1 VHGFAP
7 GYVAVAG
14 DYGVSLPAFEGFFWK
29 ESGVDAAVDD
39 PGSALAGDAAYFVA
53 AEGVTGVDA
62 DADDVA
68 GLDGCGEDLLEGLVD
83 EDGISC

>member
-7 GYVAVAG
+7 GDVAVSS
-14 DYGVSLPAFEGFFWK
+14 DNGVSLAAFEGFFR
-29 ESGVDAAVDD
+29 EEGGVDAAVDD

-53 AEGVTGVDA
+53 AEGVTGVHA